1 MGSAHNMNNI
11 ASIIRKSAFPV
22 INRHA
27 VSETSVAQNY
37 SALLDAVGDAEIVM
51 IGEASHGTHDFYHQR
66 AEITKQLILK
76 KNFTFIAIEGDWP
89 DAYRVNRYV
98 QHGKRKDNTAA
109 EALGD
114 FKRFPLWMWR
124 NRVIMDFVEWLRG
137 HNDQF
142 NDAHKKVAFYGMD
155 LYSFYSSMDAV
166 IEYLEKVSPEDAKV
180 ARRRYSNFDRFQGE
194 PHAYGQAAGFG
205 LSGAYEKEVLS
216 TLLDLKKKEE
226 DYLKG
231 VGGLIDGDELFYTQQ
246 NAELVKNAE
255 EYYRKMYQADERTWN
270 LRDKHMVDCVTSLFN
285 YHKKKFKGE
294 RQEKVVIWAHNSHLG
309 DARQTDASLRGEWN
323 VGQLMRERFGLTK
336 TFNIGFSTY
345 TGTVTAAKSWDKPA
359 QCMKVRNG
367 LTESYEHVL
376 HSATENWE
384 YKDYYMLF
392 RSNTPNVK
400 VNPELVDALLP
411 PRYERYIGVIYRPDT
426 EKASHYCKSSLPK
439 EYDSVIFLDQTR
451 AVEPIDPTKPWEDQH
466 KLLVETPVDPDT
478 YPELEQFSFTADDKL
493 EYRLQAGRDISQV
506 GLELMK
512 KGDYVNAIHKFDK
525 ALQYVEYNLKKHQG
539 KREVQEL
546 RLKIMIDRADA
557 YYNLKLWSG
566 VIRDCSTIINLDPS
580 HFQAH
585 LLLGKAYDEKGQDS
599 IAKHHYEIAAKG
611 ASQEWQTV
619 NYAQTRR

>member
-1 MGSAHNMNNI
+1 MNTI
-11 ASIIRKSAFPV
+11 SSVIRRSAFP
-22 INRHA
+22 ITQRHVVTESSA
-27 VSETSVAQNY
+27 GQNY
-37 SALLDAVGDAEIVM
+37 AALLEAVGDAEVVM
-51 IGEASHGTHDFYHQR
+51 IGEASHGTHDFYQQR

-98 QHGKRKDNTAA
+98 QHGKRKDNTAV
-109 EALGD
+109 ESLGD

-124 NRVIMDFVEWLRG
+124 NRVVVDFVEWLRQ

-142 NDAHKKVAFYGMD
+142 GTDIHKKVAFYGMD

-194 PHAYGQAAGFG
+194 PAAYGHAAGFG
-205 LSGAYEKEVLS
+205 LSHTFEKEVVS

-226 DYLKG
+226 VYLQG
-231 VGGLIDGDELFYTQQ
+231 AGGLIDGDELFYTQQ

-255 EYYRKMYQADERTWN
+255 EYYRKMYQADDRTWN
-270 LRDKHMVDCVTSLFN
+270 LRDKHMVDCVSSLFN
-285 YHKKKFKGE
+285 YHKKKFKGA
-294 RQEKVVIWAHNSHLG
+294 RSEKVVIWAHNSHLG
-309 DARQTDASLRGEWN
+309 DARQTDAGQYRGEWN

-345 TGTVTAAKSWDKPA
+345 QGTVTAAKSWDKPA

-367 LTESYEHVL
+367 LMGSYEHVL
-376 HSATENWE
+376 HSATENWDH
-384 YKDYYMLF
+384 KDYYMLF
-392 RSNTPNVK
+392 RSNSPQIK
-400 VNPELVDALLP
+400 PNPELVDTLLT

-439 EYDSVIFLDQTR
+439 EYDAVIFLDQTQ
-451 AVEPIDPTKPWEDQH
+451 AIEPIDPTKPWQDQH
-466 KLLVETPVDPDT
+466 DAIMNQVDPDT
-478 YPELEQFSFTADDKL
+478 FPELEQFSFLQDDQL
-493 EYRLQAGRDISQV
+493 EWRLESAKAISQV
-506 GLELMK
+506 GTEMMK
-512 KGDYVNAIHKFDK
+512 QGDFINAIAKFDK

-539 KREVQEL
+539 KRPVQDL
-546 RLKIMIDRADA
+546 RLSIMIERADA

-566 VIRDCSTIINLDPS
+566 VIRDCTTIINLDPS

-585 LLLGKAYDEKGQDS
+585 LLLGKAYEEKGQES
-599 IAKHHYEIAAKG
+599 IAKHHFEMAAKH
-611 ASQEWQTV
+611 ASQEWKTV
-619 NYAQTRR
+619 SYQRR